1 MMHGLAMCAV
11 CMLVFAPRLASAF
24 ELGVIETR
32 SALHEPLDARIPLR
46 GVRNGDLE
54 GLKVSLGSPAQFELA
69 GVARLEHL
77 DRLEFTVVDRSGG
90 AGFIHVRTD
99 EPIIEPSLTFLVDVD
114 WPRGGAVRGYELRLA
129 SAASSAGARRGLPAA
144 PPAEAPGT
152 GASASTP
159 ASPPAS
165 SGAEYGP
172 VRASET
178 LWSIATRLRP
188 DDSVSVQRM
197 MLAIL
202 ETNPEAFVIP
212 NVNALSAGAIL
223 RIPTREE
230 IGPDDMKTALAEVR
244 RQHSAWTRHRERSPA
259 AAAPSAPAPVPSPR
273 HTGRK
278 PDTPEDVAGREED
291 ADIEELRKELA
302 RARREADA
310 GRREGSELRRRLA
323 EAEDRIEELRKKLVR
338 ARGEA
343 GAGRREGS
351 ELRRRLAEA
360 EDRIEELRRDLVRA
374 RGEAEAGRPEGS
386 ELQRRLAEAEDRIEE
401 LRKELVRARGE
412 ADAGRREGSE
422 LQRRLAEAED
432 RIEELRKELVRAREE
447 ADAGRR
453 ESSEQL
459 RRRFAEAEDQIEEL
473 NRFVD
478 LKDKEIAALRA
489 LVETGPEPADEASK
503 PVAAPSDVDSKPPV
517 ASVETGS
524 KSLPFGLG
532 ALPVNPMFL
541 VGGAGLLLIL
551 LGVVALLR
559 RRRISSGEDD
569 ALDSADPAPRD
580 EKELLYER
588 EAPSVRRRP
597 ASMHPRD
604 EEGLLHE
611 REAPSVRRRPA
622 SMHPRDEEGLLHERE
637 APSVRRRPASMHP
650 RDEEELLHEREAPS
664 VRRRPASMHLPDE
677 DGLIQELEA
686 VAAELADETGD
697 RPGRRSRA
705 GRVVAPAG
713 GMKPDALKSEAGRS
727 GLGGLAE
734 ERVEQRMAELWRDG
748 RATERTGLAKAA
760 ADDDTAAS
768 AFDIRTLAGDDS
780 ESSMVGGR
788 VSRGSG
794 SGTAGSM
801 HEGADSR
808 PDAATGASVGLEP
821 GSDDGSGRPRA
832 ASHVPRG
839 EPAEEGGTG
848 VPSFDHIGEDE
859 VQTKIDL
866 AQVYMEMG
874 DTERARGFL
883 EAVVIQ
889 GDPVQRGTAREMLSK
904 LA

>member
-1 MMHGLAMCAV
+1 MMHGLAMCAA
-11 CMLVFAPRLASAF
+11 CMPVFAPWPASAF

-69 GVARLEHL
+69 GVVRLEHL

-99 EPIIEPSLTFLVDVD
+99 EPIIEPSLAFLVDVD

-144 PPAEAPGT
+144 ASAEATPGT

-165 SGAEYGP
+165 SGAGYGP

-188 DDSVSVQRM
+188 DASVSVQRM

-230 IGPDDMKTALAEVR
+230 IGPDDVKTALAEVR
-244 RQHSAWTRHRERSPA
+244 RQHSAWIRHRERSPA
-259 AAAPSAPAPVPSPR
+259 AAAPSAPAPSPR
-273 HTGRK
+273 PTGRK

-291 ADIEELRKELA
+291 ADVEELRKKLA
-302 RARREADA
+302 RARREVDA

-323 EAEDRIEELRKKLVR
+323 EAEGRIEELRKKLVR

-360 EDRIEELRRDLVRA
+360 EGRIEELRQDLVRA
-374 RGEAEAGRPEGS
+374 RGEAGAGRREGS
-386 ELQRRLAEAEDRIEE
+386 EFQRSLAEAEGRIEE
-401 LRKELVRARGE
+401 LRKELARARGE

-422 LQRRLAEAED
+422 LRRSLAEAED
-432 RIEELRKELVRAREE
+432 HV
-447 ADAGRR
+447 
-453 ESSEQL
+453 
-459 RRRFAEAEDQIEEL
+459 EEL

-478 LKDKEIAALRA
+478 LKDEEIAALRA
-489 LVETGPEPADEASK
+489 LVETEPEPADGVSEPEPADEASEPESVDGTSK
-503 PVAAPSDVDSKPPV
+503 PVAAPPAEDSKPAV

-532 ALPVNPMFL
+532 ALPVNPVYL

-559 RRRISSGEDD
+559 RRRFSAGEDG
-569 ALDSADPAPRD
+569 ALDSTDPASRD
-580 EKELLYER
+580 EEGLPHER

-604 EEGLLHE
+604 EEEFPREREAPSVRRRPASMHPRDEEEFPHE

-622 SMHPRDEEGLLHERE
+622 SMHPRDEEGF
-637 APSVRRRPASMHP
+637 
-650 RDEEELLHEREAPS
+650 LHEREAPS
-664 VRRRPASMHLPDE
+664 VRRRPASMHLPGE

-686 VAAELADETGD
+686 VAAELADGAGD

-705 GRVVAPAG
+705 GRAAAPAG
-713 GMKPDALKSEAGRS
+713 GMKPDTLKSEAGRS

-760 ADDDTAAS
+760 AEDRAAS
-768 AFDIRTLAGDDS
+768 TFDIRALAGDDS
-780 ESSMVGGR
+780 GSGMVGGR
-788 VSRGSG
+788 VSRGSE

-808 PDAATGASVGLEP
+808 PDAAPGASVGLEP
-821 GSDDGSGRPRA
+821 GSDDGSGGPRT

-839 EPAEEGGTG
+839 EPADEGGTG
-848 VPSFDHIGEDE
+848 APSFDHIGEDE

-883 EAVVIQ
+883 EAVLIQ
-889 GDPVQRGTAREMLSK
+889 GDPVQRGTARKMLSK

>member
-1 MMHGLAMCAV
+1 M
-11 CMLVFAPRLASAF
+11 
-24 ELGVIETR
+24 
-32 SALHEPLDARIPLR
+32 
-46 GVRNGDLE
+46 
-54 GLKVSLGSPAQFELA
+54 
-69 GVARLEHL
+69 
-77 DRLEFTVVDRSGG
+77 
-90 AGFIHVRTD
+90 
-99 EPIIEPSLTFLVDVD
+99 
-114 WPRGGAVRGYELRLA
+114 
-129 SAASSAGARRGLPAA
+129 
-144 PPAEAPGT
+144 
-152 GASASTP
+152 
-159 ASPPAS
+159 
-165 SGAEYGP
+165 
-172 VRASET
+172 
-178 LWSIATRLRP
+178 
-188 DDSVSVQRM
+188 
-197 MLAIL
+197 
-202 ETNPEAFVIP
+202 
-212 NVNALSAGAIL
+212 
-223 RIPTREE
+223 
-230 IGPDDMKTALAEVR
+230 
-244 RQHSAWTRHRERSPA
+244 
-259 AAAPSAPAPVPSPR
+259 
-273 HTGRK
+273 
-278 PDTPEDVAGREED
+278 
-291 ADIEELRKELA
+291 RKELV
-302 RARREADA
+302 RARGEEDA

-323 EAEDRIEELRKKLVR
+323 EAED
-338 ARGEA
+338 
-343 GAGRREGS
+343 
-351 ELRRRLAEA
+351 
-360 EDRIEELRRDLVRA
+360 
-374 RGEAEAGRPEGS
+374 
-386 ELQRRLAEAEDRIEE
+386 
-401 LRKELVRARGE
+401 
-412 ADAGRREGSE
+412 
-422 LQRRLAEAED
+422 
-432 RIEELRKELVRAREE
+432 
-447 ADAGRR
+447 
-453 ESSEQL
+453 
-459 RRRFAEAEDQIEEL
+459 QIEEL

-478 LKDKEIAALRA
+478 LKDEEIAALRA

-604 EEGLLHE
+604 EEELLHE
-611 REAPSVRRRPA
+611 REAPSVRRRSA
-622 SMHPRDEEGLLHERE
+622 SMHPRDEEGLLYEHE

-677 DGLIQELEA
+677 DGFIQELEA

-697 RPGRRSRA
+697 RLGRRSRA

>member
-1 MMHGLAMCAV
+1 MMHGLAMWAV

-24 ELGVIETR
+24 ELGAIETR

-54 GLKVSLGSPAQFELA
+54 GLKVSLGSPVQFELA

-77 DRLEFTVVDRSGG
+77 DRLEFTVVDLSGG

-99 EPIIEPSLTFLVDVD
+99 EPIIEPSLTFLIDVD
-114 WPRGGAVRGYELRLA
+114 WPRGRAVRGYELRLA
-129 SAASSAGARRGLPAA
+129 SATGSAGARRSLPAA
-144 PPAEAPGT
+144 PPAEATPGT

-244 RQHSAWTRHRERSPA
+244 RQHSAWTRHRERRPA
-259 AAAPSAPAPVPSPR
+259 AAAPSAPAPFPR
-273 HTGRK
+273 DTGRK
-278 PDTPEDVAGREED
+278 PGDPVEVGSPDTAKDVVGRKED

-302 RARREADA
+302 RARE
-310 GRREGSELRRRLA
+310 
-323 EAEDRIEELRKKLVR
+323 
-338 ARGEA
+338 
-343 GAGRREGS
+343 
-351 ELRRRLAEA
+351 
-360 EDRIEELRRDLVRA
+360 
-374 RGEAEAGRPEGS
+374 
-386 ELQRRLAEAEDRIEE
+386 
-401 LRKELVRARGE
+401 E

-432 RIEELRKELVRAREE
+432 RIEELRKELTHARGE

-453 ESSEQL
+453 ESGELQ
-459 RRRFAEAEDQIEEL
+459 RRLAEAEDRIEEL
-473 NRFVD
+473 NRFVALED
-478 LKDKEIAALRA
+478 EEIAALRA
-489 LVETGPEPADEASK
+489 ELRALVETEPEPADEASK
-503 PVAAPSDVDSKPPV
+503 PVAAPSAVDSKPAV
-517 ASVETGS
+517 VSVETGS

-580 EKELLYER
+580 E
-588 EAPSVRRRP
+588 
-597 ASMHPRD
+597 
-604 EEGLLHE
+604 EGLLH
-611 REAPSVRRRPA
+611 
-622 SMHPRDEEGLLHERE
+622 
-637 APSVRRRPASMHP
+637 
-650 RDEEELLHEREAPS
+650 
-664 VRRRPASMHLPDE
+664 
-677 DGLIQELEA
+677 ELEA
-686 VAAELADETGD
+686 VAAELADGTDD

-705 GRVVAPAG
+705 GWVTAPAG
-713 GMKPDALKSEAGRS
+713 GMEPDTLKSEAGRS

-734 ERVEQRMAELWRDG
+734 ERMEQRMAELWRDG

-788 VSRGSG
+788 VSMGSG

-801 HEGADSR
+801 HEGVDSR
-808 PDAATGASVGLEP
+808 PDAATGDSVGLEP
-821 GSDDGSGRPRA
+821 GSDDGSGGPRA
-832 ASHVPRG
+832 ASHVPWG
-839 EPAEEGGTG
+839 ELAEEGGTG
-848 VPSFDHIGEDE
+848 APSFDYIGEDE

-883 EAVVIQ
+883 EAVLIQ
-889 GDPVQRGTAREMLSK
+889 GDPVQRGIAREMLSK

>member
-1 MMHGLAMCAV
+1 MMHGLAMCAA
-11 CMLVFAPRLASAF
+11 CMPVFAPWPASAF

-99 EPIIEPSLTFLVDVD
+99 EPIIEPSLAFLVDVD
-114 WPRGGAVRGYELRLA
+114 WPRGGAVRGYDLRLA

-144 PPAEAPGT
+144 ALAEATPGT

-188 DDSVSVQRM
+188 DTSVSVQRM

-230 IGPDDMKTALAEVR
+230 IGPDDVKTALAEVR
-244 RQHSAWTRHRERSPA
+244 RQHSAWIRHRERSPA
-259 AAAPSAPAPVPSPR
+259 AAAPSAPAPSPR
-273 HTGRK
+273 PTGRK
-278 PDTPEDVAGREED
+278 PDPPGDVAGREED
-291 ADIEELRKELA
+291 ADIEELRKKLA
-302 RARREADA
+302 RARREVDA

-323 EAEDRIEELRKKLVR
+323 EAEGRIEELRKKLVR

-360 EDRIEELRRDLVRA
+360 EDRIEELRKDLVRA
-374 RGEAEAGRPEGS
+374 RGEAGAGRREGS
-386 ELQRRLAEAEDRIEE
+386 EFQRSLAEAEGRIEE
-401 LRKELVRARGE
+401 LREELARARGE

-422 LQRRLAEAED
+422 LRRRLAEAED
-432 RIEELRKELVRAREE
+432 HV
-447 ADAGRR
+447 
-453 ESSEQL
+453 
-459 RRRFAEAEDQIEEL
+459 EEL

-478 LKDKEIAALRA
+478 LKDEEIAALRA
-489 LVETGPEPADEASK
+489 LVEPEPEPEPADEASEPESVDGTSK
-503 PVAAPSDVDSKPPV
+503 PVATPPAEDSKPAV

-532 ALPVNPMFL
+532 ALPVNPVFL

-559 RRRISSGEDD
+559 RRRISAGEDD
-569 ALDSADPAPRD
+569 ALDSTDQA
-580 EKELLYER
+580 
-588 EAPSVRRRP
+588 
-597 ASMHPRD
+597 PRD
-604 EEGLLHE
+604 EEGF
-611 REAPSVRRRPA
+611 P
-622 SMHPRDEEGLLHERE
+622 HERE

-650 RDEEELLHEREAPS
+650 RDEEEFLHEREAPSVRRRPASMYPRDEEGLLREREAPS

-686 VAAELADETGD
+686 VAAELADGTGD

-705 GRVVAPAG
+705 GRAAAPAG
-713 GMKPDALKSEAGRS
+713 GMKPDTLKSEAGRS

-760 ADDDTAAS
+760 AEDRAAS
-768 AFDIRTLAGDDS
+768 AFDIRALAGDDS
-780 ESSMVGGR
+780 GSSMVGGR
-788 VSRGSG
+788 VSRGPE

-808 PDAATGASVGLEP
+808 PDAAPGDRVGLEP
-821 GSDDGSGRPRA
+821 GSDDGSGGPRV

-839 EPAEEGGTG
+839 EPADEGGSG
-848 VPSFDHIGEDE
+848 APSFDHIGEDE

-883 EAVVIQ
+883 EAVLIQ
-889 GDPVQRGTAREMLSK
+889 GDPVQRGTARKMLSK